1 MRKYKKV
8 ASYVLTMI
16 LASSLAGMPVKAM
29 ESQQRNETTVHVKVV
44 DNLTNE
50 IIEYD
55 IADEQVTSSISDQ
68 NMKTGEQK
76 VEYDMTLKL
85 PADNGIMLCD
95 SVTNEQE
102 ESSIRAKIKLT
113 YSWANNK
120 NDIKISNVSGSWEC
134 TSSQYSMSFSNRT
147 VGVNDGRMLGTG
159 KSITEHPTTNT
170 FSYNTGWGYVQY
182 YPQSTNALTGPR
194 AYSEATGS
202 INGMGGSYT
211 ILLQWTSIGID
222 VSLI

>member
-182 YPQSTNALTGPR
+182 NPQSTTAMTGPR

-211 ILLQWTSIGID
+211 IFVTVDINRN
-222 VSLI
+222 

>member
-29 ESQQRNETTVHVKVV
+29 ESQQRDETTVHVKVV

-55 IADEQVTSSISDQ
+55 IADEQVTSTISDP

-95 SVTNEQE
+95 SVSNEQE

-147 VGVNDGRMLGTG
+147 VGVNDGRPVGTG

-182 YPQSTNALTGPR
+182 YPQSTTAMTGPR

-211 ILLQWTSIGID
+211 IFVTVDINRN
-222 VSLI
+222 

>member
-134 TSSQYSMSFSNRT
+134 TSSKYSMSFSNRT
-147 VGVNDGRMLGTG
+147 VGVNDGRPLGTG
-159 KSITEHPTTNT
+159 KSITEHPTSNT

-182 YPQSTNALTGPR
+182 NPQSTTAMTGPR

-202 INGMGGSYT
+202 IDGMGGSYT
-211 ILLQWTSIGID
+211 IFVTADINRN
-222 VSLI
+222 

>member
-8 ASYVLTMI
+8 ASYVLSMI

-134 TSSQYSMSFSNRT
+134 TSSKYSMSFSNRT
-147 VGVNDGRMLGTG
+147 VGVNDGRPLGTG
-159 KSITEHPTTNT
+159 KSITEHPTSNT

-182 YPQSTNALTGPR
+182 NPQSTTAMTGPR

-202 INGMGGSYT
+202 IDGMGGSYT
-211 ILLQWTSIGID
+211 IFVTVDINRN
-222 VSLI
+222 

>member
-55 IADEQVTSSISDQ
+55 IADEQVTSTISDQ

-134 TSSQYSMSFSNRT
+134 TSSKYSMSFSNRT
-147 VGVNDGRMLGTG
+147 VGVNDGRPLGTG
-159 KSITEHPTTNT
+159 KSITEHPTSNT

-182 YPQSTNALTGPR
+182 NPQSTTAMTGPR

-211 ILLQWTSIGID
+211 IFVTVDINRN
-222 VSLI
+222 

>member
-1 MRKYKKV
+1 MKKYKKV
-8 ASYVLTMI
+8 ASYILTMI

-29 ESQQRNETTVHVKVV
+29 ESQQSNETTVHVKVV

-55 IADEQVTSSISDQ
+55 IADEQVTSTISDQ

-147 VGVNDGRMLGTG
+147 VGVNDGRALGTG
-159 KSITEHPTTNT
+159 KSITEHPTSNT

-182 YPQSTNALTGPR
+182 YPQSTTAMTGPR

-211 ILLQWTSIGID
+211 IFVTVDINRN
-222 VSLI
+222 

>member
-95 SVTNEQE
+95 SVTMNRKN
-102 ESSIRAKIKLT
+102 RAFVPKLNLHILGQIIKMILK
-113 YSWANNK
+113 Y
-120 NDIKISNVSGSWEC
+120 
-134 TSSQYSMSFSNRT
+134 
-147 VGVNDGRMLGTG
+147 RM
-159 KSITEHPTTNT
+159 
-170 FSYNTGWGYVQY
+170 
-182 YPQSTNALTGPR
+182 
-194 AYSEATGS
+194 
-202 INGMGGSYT
+202 
-211 ILLQWTSIGID
+211 
-222 VSLI
+222 

>member
-134 TSSQYSMSFSNRT
+134 TSSKYYMSFSNRT
-147 VGVNDGRMLGTG
+147 VGVNDGRPLGTG
-159 KSITEHPTTNT
+159 KSITEHPTSNT

-182 YPQSTNALTGPR
+182 NPQSTTAMTGPR

-211 ILLQWTSIGID
+211 IFVTVDINRN
-222 VSLI
+222 

>member
-85 PADNGIMLCD
+85 PAHL
-95 SVTNEQE
+95 
-102 ESSIRAKIKLT
+102 L
-113 YSWANNK
+113 Y
-120 NDIKISNVSGSWEC
+120 
-134 TSSQYSMSFSNRT
+134 
-147 VGVNDGRMLGTG
+147 
-159 KSITEHPTTNT
+159 H
-170 FSYNTGWGYVQY
+170 
-182 YPQSTNALTGPR
+182 
-194 AYSEATGS
+194 
-202 INGMGGSYT
+202 
-211 ILLQWTSIGID
+211 ILLSRLLNYEKI
-222 VSLI
+222 

>member
-134 TSSQYSMSFSNRT
+134 TSSKYSMSFSNRT
-147 VGVNDGRMLGTG
+147 VGVNDGRPLGTG
-159 KSITEHPTTNT
+159 KSITEHPTSNT

-182 YPQSTNALTGPR
+182 NPQSTTAMTGPR
-194 AYSEATGS
+194 AYSEATGLS
-202 INGMGGSYT
+202 TQYVCQCTCIQQE
-211 ILLQWTSIGID
+211 IHFRLPFA
-222 VSLI
+222 

>member
-76 VEYDMTLKL
+76 VDYDMTLKL

-134 TSSQYSMSFSNRT
+134 TSSKYSMSFSNRT
-147 VGVNDGRMLGTG
+147 VGVNDGRPLGTG
-159 KSITEHPTTNT
+159 KSITEHPTSNT

-182 YPQSTNALTGPR
+182 NPQSTTAMTGPR

-202 INGMGGSYT
+202 IDGMGGSYT
-211 ILLQWTSIGID
+211 IFVTVDINRN
-222 VSLI
+222 

>member
-1 MRKYKKV
+1 
-8 ASYVLTMI
+8 
-16 LASSLAGMPVKAM
+16 
-29 ESQQRNETTVHVKVV
+29 
-44 DNLTNE
+44 
-50 IIEYD
+50 
-55 IADEQVTSSISDQ
+55 
-68 NMKTGEQK
+68 
-76 VEYDMTLKL
+76 MTLKL

-182 YPQSTNALTGPR
+182 YPQSTTALTGPR

-211 ILLQWTSIGID
+211 IFVTVDINRN
-222 VSLI
+222 

>member
-102 ESSIRAKIKLT
+102 ESSIRAKIT

-134 TSSQYSMSFSNRT
+134 TSSKYSMSFSNRT
-147 VGVNDGRMLGTG
+147 VGVNDGRPLGTG
-159 KSITEHPTTNT
+159 KSITEHPTSNT

-182 YPQSTNALTGPR
+182 NPQSTTAMTGPR

-202 INGMGGSYT
+202 IDGMGGSYT
-211 ILLQWTSIGID
+211 IFVTVDINRN
-222 VSLI
+222 

>member
-134 TSSQYSMSFSNRT
+134 TSSKYYMSFSNRT
-147 VGVNDGRMLGTG
+147 VGVNDGRPLGTG
-159 KSITEHPTTNT
+159 KSITEHPTSNT

-182 YPQSTNALTGPR
+182 NPQSTTAMTGPR

-202 INGMGGSYT
+202 IDGMGGSYT
-211 ILLQWTSIGID
+211 IFVTVDINRN
-222 VSLI
+222 

>member
-55 IADEQVTSSISDQ
+55 IADEQVTSSISNQ

-134 TSSQYSMSFSNRT
+134 TSSKYSMSFSNRT
-147 VGVNDGRMLGTG
+147 VGVNDGRPLGTG
-159 KSITEHPTTNT
+159 KSITEHPTSNT

-182 YPQSTNALTGPR
+182 NPQSTTAMTGPR

-211 ILLQWTSIGID
+211 IFVTVDINRN
-222 VSLI
+222 

>member
-55 IADEQVTSSISDQ
+55 IADEQVTSISDQ

-147 VGVNDGRMLGTG
+147 VGVNDGRPLGTG
-159 KSITEHPTTNT
+159 KSITEHPTSNT

-182 YPQSTNALTGPR
+182 NPQSTTAMTGPR

-211 ILLQWTSIGID
+211 IFVTVDINRN
-222 VSLI
+222 

>member
-44 DNLTNE
+44 DNLTDE

-134 TSSQYSMSFSNRT
+134 TSSKYSMSFSNRT
-147 VGVNDGRMLGTG
+147 VGVNDGRPLGTG
-159 KSITEHPTTNT
+159 KSITEHPTSNT

-182 YPQSTNALTGPR
+182 NPQSTTAMTGPR

-202 INGMGGSYT
+202 IDGMGGSYT
-211 ILLQWTSIGID
+211 IFVTVDINRN
-222 VSLI
+222 

>member
-55 IADEQVTSSISDQ
+55 IADEQVTSTISDQ
-68 NMKTGEQK
+68 NMIITGEQE

-95 SVTNEQE
+95 SVSNEKE

-134 TSSQYSMSFSNRT
+134 TSSKYSMSFSNRT
-147 VGVNDGRMLGTG
+147 VGVNDGRPLGTG
-159 KSITEHPTTNT
+159 KSITEHPTSNT

-182 YPQSTNALTGPR
+182 NPQSTTAMTGPR

-211 ILLQWTSIGID
+211 IFVTVDINRN
-222 VSLI
+222 

>member
-159 KSITEHPTTNT
+159 KSITEHPTSNT

-182 YPQSTNALTGPR
+182 NPQSTTAMTGPR

-211 ILLQWTSIGID
+211 IFVTVDINRN
-222 VSLI
+222 

>member
-55 IADEQVTSSISDQ
+55 IADEQVSDQ

-182 YPQSTNALTGPR
+182 NPQSTTAMTGPR

-211 ILLQWTSIGID
+211 IFVTVDINRN
-222 VSLI
+222 

>member
-134 TSSQYSMSFSNRT
+134 TSSKYSMSFSNRT
-147 VGVNDGRMLGTG
+147 VGVNDGRPLGTG
-159 KSITEHPTTNT
+159 KSITEHPTSNT

-182 YPQSTNALTGPR
+182 NPQSTTAMTGPR
-194 AYSEATGS
+194 AYSEANGS
-202 INGMGGSYT
+202 IDGMGGSYT
-211 ILLQWTSIGID
+211 IFVTVDINRN
-222 VSLI
+222 

>member
-134 TSSQYSMSFSNRT
+134 TSSKYSMSFSNRT
-147 VGVNDGRMLGTG
+147 VGVNDGRPSGTG
-159 KSITEHPTTNT
+159 KSITEHPTSNT

-182 YPQSTNALTGPR
+182 NPQSTTAMTGPR

-202 INGMGGSYT
+202 IDGMGGSYT
-211 ILLQWTSIGID
+211 IFVTVDINRN
-222 VSLI
+222 

>member
-134 TSSQYSMSFSNRT
+134 TSSKYSMSFSNRT
-147 VGVNDGRMLGTG
+147 VGVNDGRPLGTG
-159 KSITEHPTTNT
+159 KSITEHPTSNT

-182 YPQSTNALTGPR
+182 NPQSTTAMTGPR

-211 ILLQWTSIGID
+211 ILLQWISIGID

>member
-50 IIEYD
+50 II
-55 IADEQVTSSISDQ
+55 
-68 NMKTGEQK
+68 
-76 VEYDMTLKL
+76 EYDMTLKL

-211 ILLQWTSIGID
+211 IFVTVDINRN
-222 VSLI
+222 

>member
-55 IADEQVTSSISDQ
+55 IADEQVTSSISNQ

-134 TSSQYSMSFSNRT
+134 TSSKYSMSFSNRT
-147 VGVNDGRMLGTG
+147 VGVNDGRPLGTG
-159 KSITEHPTTNT
+159 KSITEHPTSNT

-182 YPQSTNALTGPR
+182 NPQSTTAMTGPR

-202 INGMGGSYT
+202 IDGMGGSYT
-211 ILLQWTSIGID
+211 IFVTVDINRN
-222 VSLI
+222 

>member
-134 TSSQYSMSFSNRT
+134 TSSKYSMSFSNRT
-147 VGVNDGRMLGTG
+147 VGVNDGRPLGIG
-159 KSITEHPTTNT
+159 KSITEHPTSNT

-182 YPQSTNALTGPR
+182 NPQSTTAMTGPR

-202 INGMGGSYT
+202 IDGMGGSYT
-211 ILLQWTSIGID
+211 IFVTVDINRN
-222 VSLI
+222 

>member
-182 YPQSTNALTGPR
+182 YPQSTSALTGPR

-202 INGMGGSYT
+202 IDGMGGSYT
-211 ILLQWTSIGID
+211 IFVTVDINRN
-222 VSLI
+222 

>member
-16 LASSLAGMPVKAM
+16 LAGSLAGMPVKAM

-134 TSSQYSMSFSNRT
+134 TSSKYSMSFSNRT
-147 VGVNDGRMLGTG
+147 VGVNDGRPLGTG
-159 KSITEHPTTNT
+159 KSITEHPTSNT

-182 YPQSTNALTGPR
+182 NPQSTTAMTGPR

-211 ILLQWTSIGID
+211 IFVTVDINRN
-222 VSLI
+222 

>member
-8 ASYVLTMI
+8 ASYVLTII

-134 TSSQYSMSFSNRT
+134 TSSKYSMSFSNRT
-147 VGVNDGRMLGTG
+147 VGVNDGRPLGTG
-159 KSITEHPTTNT
+159 KSITEHPTSNT

-182 YPQSTNALTGPR
+182 NPQSTTAMTGPR

-211 ILLQWTSIGID
+211 IFVTVDINRN
-222 VSLI
+222 

>member
-147 VGVNDGRMLGTG
+147 VGVNDGRPLGTG
-159 KSITEHPTTNT
+159 KSITEHPTSNT

-182 YPQSTNALTGPR
+182 NPQSTTAMTGPR

-211 ILLQWTSIGID
+211 IFVTVDINRN
-222 VSLI
+222 

>member
-134 TSSQYSMSFSNRT
+134 TSSKYSMSFSNRT
-147 VGVNDGRMLGTG
+147 VGVNDGRPLGTG
-159 KSITEHPTTNT
+159 KSITEHPTSNT

-182 YPQSTNALTGPR
+182 NPQSTTAMTGPR

-211 ILLQWTSIGID
+211 IFVTVNINRN
-222 VSLI
+222 

>member
-68 NMKTGEQK
+68 NMNTGEQK

-182 YPQSTNALTGPR
+182 NPQSTTAMTGPR

-202 INGMGGSYT
+202 IDGMGGSYT
-211 ILLQWTSIGID
+211 IFVTVDINRN
-222 VSLI
+222 

>member
-1 MRKYKKV
+1 MKKYKKV
-8 ASYVLTMI
+8 ASYILTMI

-29 ESQQRNETTVHVKVV
+29 ESQQSNETTVHVKVV

-55 IADEQVTSSISDQ
+55 IADEQVTSTISDQ

-147 VGVNDGRMLGTG
+147 VGVNDGRPLGTG
-159 KSITEHPTTNT
+159 KSITEHPTSNT

-182 YPQSTNALTGPR
+182 NPQSTTAMTGPR

-211 ILLQWTSIGID
+211 IFVTVDINRN
-222 VSLI
+222 

>member
-134 TSSQYSMSFSNRT
+134 TSSKYSMSFSNRT
-147 VGVNDGRMLGTG
+147 VGVNDGRPLGTG
-159 KSITEHPTTNT
+159 KSITEHPTSNT

-182 YPQSTNALTGPR
+182 NPQSTTAMTGPR

-211 ILLQWTSIGID
+211 IFVTVDISRN
-222 VSLI
+222 

>member
-134 TSSQYSMSFSNRT
+134 TSSKYSMSFSNRT
-147 VGVNDGRMLGTG
+147 VGVNDGRPLGTG
-159 KSITEHPTTNT
+159 KSITEHPTSNT

-182 YPQSTNALTGPR
+182 NPQSTTAMTGPR

-211 ILLQWTSIGID
+211 IFVTVDINRN
-222 VSLI
+222 